1 MTKNEKKKIIEEMA
15 EKFMN
20 IGDIEKTVVIMTL
33 SAYAEGKAAGKEE
46 ERRKWKKVISAI

>member
-1 MTKNEKKKIIEEMA
+1 MA

-20 IGDIEKTVVIMTL
+20 IDDAEKTVIIMTL

>member
-1 MTKNEKKKIIEEMA
+1 MTKSEKKALIQEMA

-20 IGDIEKTVVIMTL
+20 IDDAEKTVIIMTL